1 MCAICQRREYECL
14 ETLSSHQRTTQVAV
28 ILYEPCS
35 YLSEVT
41 GQDYLD
47 PGEWLDD
54 PDEVLLQQVI
64 IQLGQ
69 VGADD
74 GIIPQLCFVLC

>member
-1 MCAICQRREYECL
+1 MPRC
-14 ETLSSHQRTTQVAV
+14 RT
-28 ILYEPCS
+28 
-35 YLSEVT
+35 
-41 GQDYLD
+41 GYLD
-47 PGEWLDD
+47 SGERFND

-74 GIIPQLCFVLC
+74 GVIPQLSLVLS

>member
-1 MCAICQRREYECL
+1 M
-14 ETLSSHQRTTQVAV
+14 SHV
-28 ILYEPCS
+28 
-35 YLSEVT
+35 LSEVT
-41 GQDYLD
+41 GEDYLD

-54 PDEVLLQQVI
+54 PDEVLLQQVV

>member
-1 MCAICQRREYECL
+1 M
-14 ETLSSHQRTTQVAV
+14 
-28 ILYEPCS
+28 
-35 YLSEVT
+35 T
-41 GQDYLD
+41 GEDYLD

-74 GIIPQLCFVLC
+74 GIIPQLCFVFC